1 MSHRIDPQIAQISQN
16 AGQEMWI
23 ELRDERG
30 KLCARLD
37 VERVLLE
44 VRRNGQPALFD
55 LAEYLRGQIS
65 EF

>member
-1 MSHRIDPQIAQISQN
+1 MRN
-16 AGQEMWI
+16 AERQRGAEIGRLEIGEWV

-44 VRRNGQPALFD
+44 VRRNGQPAVFD

>member
-1 MSHRIDPQIAQISQN
+1 MSREIKRLEIGRLEI
-16 AGQEMWI
+16 GEWV

-44 VRRNGQPALFD
+44 VRRNGQPAVFD

>member
-1 MSHRIDPQIAQISQN
+1 MRN
-16 AGQEMWI
+16 AERQRGAEIGRLEIGEWV

-37 VERVLLE
+37 VERALLE